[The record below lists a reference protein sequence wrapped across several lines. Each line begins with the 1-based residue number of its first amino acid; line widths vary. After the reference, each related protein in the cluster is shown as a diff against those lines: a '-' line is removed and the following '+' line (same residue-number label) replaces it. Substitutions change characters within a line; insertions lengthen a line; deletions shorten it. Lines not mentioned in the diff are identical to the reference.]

1 MPPKRDFRSKKN
13 LNLVTF
19 KGGKAVRKAKFSV
32 PVRYAAQQFIDST
45 SVAAG
50 SSLNTGRGFSPD
62 QEDLPH
68 IDEPHG
74 LRTKKKSKVTKVRLR
89 RKLKAYH
96 ERKATLAASWLNAR
110 ELLVSA
116 LLTRQALPL
125 EQMCVIPFC
134 EEKACGRCPY
144 CSPGHFMCE

>member
-32 PVRYAAQQFIDST
+32 SVRYAAQRFIDST
-45 SVAAG
+45 PVAAG
-50 SSLNTGRGFSPD
+50 SLNAGRGFSPD

-96 ERKATLAASWLNAR
+96 GRKATLAA
-110 ELLVSA
+110 
-116 LLTRQALPL
+116 
-125 EQMCVIPFC
+125 F
-134 EEKACGRCPY
+134 
-144 CSPGHFMCE
+144 

>member
-45 SVAAG
+45 PVAAG
-50 SSLNTGRGFSPD
+50 SLNAGRGFSPD